1 LVKPSLYDTIC
12 AIATPPGEGGI
23 AVIRISG
30 QDSFNVINKIF
41 FRNNKRIDSHSISSD
56 DANKIIYGFIFD
68 NEILIDEVLISVFKS
83 PNSFTGEDIIEISCH
98 GGFFIANKIITL
110 LNKLNIRIAEPG
122 EFSKRAFLNGK
133 IDLSQAEAIADLITS
148 KTDASH
154 NASLAQ
160 LEGSLSQY
168 VKSVREDIIKITSLV
183 ELELDF
189 AEEDV
194 EFVNKNEVKQK
205 ISTVISELIRII
217 NSYIKGKIIKNGVNL
232 VIAGKPNSGKS
243 SLFNLFLNSDR
254 AIVSNVA
261 GTTRDFIEENL
272 LINGVLFKLT
282 DTAGIRLSDDQIETE
297 GIKRSL
303 ERIKNADLVLYL
315 MDSSAPDK
323 DLMDSLNYFE
333 NYLDKNKTIPVF
345 SKSDL
350 KKNNSSIEIN
360 SYKNNYLKIS
370 INDNKSIE
378 KLKSEMINKL
388 NLSSISSQ
396 SGELIITN
404 LRHKLCLENTV
415 KELESAIHSIENNM
429 SGEYISLDLRN
440 ALNKLAEITGEFTN
454 DDILN
459 SIFLNFCIGK

>member
-1 LVKPSLYDTIC
+1 M
-12 AIATPPGEGGI
+12 
-23 AVIRISG
+23 
-30 QDSFNVINKIF
+30 
-41 FRNNKRIDSHSISSD
+41 
-56 DANKIIYGFIFD
+56 
-68 NEILIDEVLISVFKS
+68 
-83 PNSFTGEDIIEISCH
+83 
-98 GGFFIANKIITL
+98 
-110 LNKLNIRIAEPG
+110 
-122 EFSKRAFLNGK
+122 
-133 IDLSQAEAIADLITS
+133 
-148 KTDASH
+148 
-154 NASLAQ
+154 
-160 LEGSLSQY
+160 
-168 VKSVREDIIKITSLV
+168 
-183 ELELDF
+183 
-189 AEEDV
+189 
-194 EFVNKNEVKQK
+194 
-205 ISTVISELIRII
+205 
-217 NSYIKGKIIKNGVNL
+217 
-232 VIAGKPNSGKS
+232 
-243 SLFNLFLNSDR
+243 FNLFLNSDR

>member
-1 LVKPSLYDTIC
+1 MVKPSLYDTIC

-30 QDSFNVINKIF
+30 QDSFNIINKIF
-41 FRNNKRIDSHSISSD
+41 FRNIQRKDSQVITND

-68 NEILIDEVLISVFKS
+68 NEKLIDEVLISVFKS

-160 LEGSLSQY
+160 LEGSLSKY
-168 VKSVREDIIKITSLV
+168 VKSVREEIIKITSLV

-205 ISTVISELIRII
+205 ILSVISELNRII
-217 NSYIKGKIIKNGVNL
+217 ISYIKGKIIKNGVNL

-243 SLFNLFLNSDR
+243 SLFNYFLNSDR

-315 MDSSAPDK
+315 IDSSASEK
-323 DLMDSLNYFE
+323 DLIDSLKYFDK
-333 NYLDKNKTIPVF
+333 NLDKNKTIPVF

-350 KKNNSSIEIN
+350 ENNSSIDLN
-360 SYKNNYLKIS
+360 AFNNNFLKIS
-370 INDNKSIE
+370 INDDKSIDN
-378 KLKSEMINKL
+378 LKSEMINKL
-388 NLSSISSQ
+388 NLTSIPSQ

-415 KELESAIHSIENNM
+415 KELESAIQSIENNM